1 MTTKKS
7 MDKNLISVYGS
18 TGFIGSRDCSLYSDK
33 IVKID
38 REGRIPKS
46 KNILYFISTVDNYNI
61 HTNITIDVETNLKVL
76 CEVLDFCRNTDI
88 VFNFISSWFVYGE
101 TQLPA
106 KEEYFCQPTGFY
118 SITKKAAEDLLISF
132 CKTYK
137 VNYRIL
143 RLCNV
148 YGHGDN
154 KVSKKKNA
162 IQYMINLLKED
173 MEVSLYDNGTP
184 IRDLMHRDDVSNAID
199 LVVEG
204 GELNT
209 IYNIGSGHPTTVR
222 DIIDIAKQIL
232 QSNSPI
238 TSIETPEFHSI
249 VQVKDFWMDTS
260 KLNSLGFKQKI
271 TLEQGIKE
279 LCLS

>member
-1 MTTKKS
+1 MNQ
-7 MDKNLISVYGS
+7 NLISVFGS
-18 TGFIGSRDCSLYSDK
+18 TGFIGSRYCYLYPDK
-33 IVKID
+33 IIKIN
-38 REGRIPKS
+38 REDRIPKS

-61 HTNITIDVETNLKVL
+61 HTNITLDVETNLKIL
-76 CEVLDFCRNTDI
+76 CEVLDFCRDTDI

-148 YGHGDN
+148 YGSGDN

-162 IQYMINLLKED
+162 IQYMINLLKGD
-173 MEVSLYDNGTP
+173 MEVSLYDDGTP

-199 LVVEG
+199 LVVEK

-222 DIIDIAKQIL
+222 DIIEIAKQIL

>member
-1 MTTKKS
+1 
-7 MDKNLISVYGS
+7 MDENLISVFGS
-18 TGFIGSRDCSLYSDK
+18 TGFISSRYCSLYSDK
-33 IVKID
+33 IIKINRED
-38 REGRIPKS
+38 RSPKS
-46 KNILYFISTVDNYNI
+46 KNILYFISTVDNYNV
-61 HTNITIDVETNLKVL
+61 HTNITLDVETNLKVL
-76 CEVLDFCRNTDI
+76 CEVLDYCREGKIT
-88 VFNFISSWFVYGE
+88 FNFISSWFVYGE
-101 TQLPA
+101 TELPA
-106 KEEYFCQPTGFY
+106 KEEYFCNPTGFY

-132 CKTYK
+132 CKTYGVK
-137 VNYRIL
+137 YRIL

-148 YGHGDN
+148 YGTSDQ

-162 IQYMINLLKED
+162 IQYMINLLKENK
-173 MEVSLYDNGTP
+173 EVSLYDEGTP
-184 IRDLMHRDDVSNAID
+184 IRDLMHIDDVCNAID
-199 LVVEG
+199 LVVET
-204 GELNT
+204 GELNM

-222 DIIDIAKQIL
+222 DIIEIAKQIL

>member
-1 MTTKKS
+1 
-7 MDKNLISVYGS
+7 MDKNLISVFGA
-18 TGFIGSRDCSLYSDK
+18 TGFIGSRYCSLYPDK
-33 IVKID
+33 IVEIG
-38 REGRIPKS
+38 REDRIPKS

-61 HTNITIDVETNLKVL
+61 HTNITLDVETNLKVL
-76 CEVLDFCRNTDI
+76 CEVLDFCRDTDI

-106 KEEYFCQPTGFY
+106 KEEYSCYPTGFY
-118 SITKKAAEDLLISF
+118 SITKKTAEDLLISF

-148 YGHGDN
+148 YGSGDN
-154 KVSKKKNA
+154 KVKKKKNA
-162 IQYMINLLKED
+162 IQHMINLLKED
-173 MEVSLYDNGTP
+173 MEVSLYDGGTP
-184 IRDLMHRDDVSNAID
+184 IRDLMHIDDISNAIN
-199 LVVEG
+199 LVVVK

-222 DIIDIAKQIL
+222 DIIEMSKVML
-232 QSNSPI
+232 QSNSQI

-249 VQVKDFWMDTS
+249 VQVKNFWMDTS
-260 KLNSLGFKQKI
+260 KLESLGFKQNIK
-271 TLEQGIKE
+271 LEQGIKQ
-279 LCLS
+279 LCLR

>member
-1 MTTKKS
+1 MNN
-7 MDKNLISVYGS
+7 NLISVFGA
-18 TGFIGSRDCSLYSDK
+18 TGFIGSRYCSLYHDK
-33 IVKID
+33 IIKIGRED
-38 REGRIPKS
+38 RSPKS

-61 HTNITIDVETNLKVL
+61 HTDITLDVETNLKIL
-76 CEVLDFCRNTDI
+76 CEVLDFCRDTDI

-106 KEEYFCQPTGFY
+106 KEEYSCQPTGFY

-132 CKTYK
+132 CKIYK

-148 YGHGDN
+148 YGPGDN
-154 KVSKKKNA
+154 KASKKKNA
-162 IQYMINLLKED
+162 IQHMINLLKED
-173 MEVSLYDNGTP
+173 MEVSLYDGGTP
-184 IRDLMHRDDVSNAID
+184 IRDLMHIDDISNAIN
-199 LVVEG
+199 LVLEK

-209 IYNIGSGHPTTVR
+209 IYNVGSGHPTTVC
-222 DIIDIAKQIL
+222 DIMQMAKKILRSKSQIT
-232 QSNSPI
+232 N
-238 TSIETPEFHSI
+238 IETPEFHRI
-249 VQVKDFWMDTS
+249 VQVKNFWMDTTRL
-260 KLNSLGFKQKI
+260 KSLGFAQKI

>member
-1 MTTKKS
+1 MNQ
-7 MDKNLISVYGS
+7 NLISVFGS
-18 TGFIGSRDCSLYSDK
+18 TGFIGSRYCYLYPDK
-33 IVKID
+33 IIKIN
-38 REGRIPKS
+38 REDRIPKS

-61 HTNITIDVETNLKVL
+61 HTNITLDVETNLKVL
-76 CEVLDFCRNTDI
+76 CEVLDFCRDTDI

-148 YGHGDN
+148 YGSGDN

-162 IQYMINLLKED
+162 IQYMINLLKENK
-173 MEVSLYDNGTP
+173 EVSLYENGTP
-184 IRDLMHRDDVSNAID
+184 IRDLMHRDDVCNAID
-199 LVVEG
+199 LVIEK
-204 GELNT
+204 GELDT
-209 IYNIGSGHPTTVR
+209 IYNIGSGQPTTVR
-222 DIIDIAKQIL
+222 DIIQMAKQIL
-232 QSNSPI
+232 QSKSQI

-249 VQVKDFWMDTS
+249 VQVKNFWMDTS
-260 KLNSLGFKQKI
+260 RLKSLGFSQKI

>member
-1 MTTKKS
+1 MNGES
-7 MDKNLISVYGS
+7 MDKNLISVFGA
-18 TGFIGSRDCSLYSDK
+18 TGFIGSRYCSLYPDK
-33 IVKID
+33 IIKIG
-38 REGRIPKS
+38 REDRIPKS

-61 HTNITIDVETNLKVL
+61 HTDITLDVETNLKVL
-76 CEVLDFCRNTDI
+76 CEVLDFCRDTGI

-106 KEEYFCQPTGFY
+106 KEEYICYPTGFY

-148 YGHGDN
+148 YGPGDN

-162 IQYMINLLKED
+162 IQHMINLLKED
-173 MEVSLYDNGTP
+173 MEVSLYDGGTP
-184 IRDLMHRDDVSNAID
+184 IRDLMHIDDISNAIN
-199 LVVEG
+199 LVVVK

-222 DIIDIAKQIL
+222 DIIEMSKEML
-232 QSNSPI
+232 QSNSRI

-249 VQVKDFWMDTS
+249 VQVKNFWMDTS
-260 KLNSLGFKQKI
+260 KLKSLGFKQNIK
-271 TLEQGIKE
+271 LEQGIKQ
-279 LCLS
+279 LCLR

>member
-1 MTTKKS
+1 MNQ
-7 MDKNLISVYGS
+7 NLISVFGS
-18 TGFIGSRDCSLYSDK
+18 TGFIGSRYCYLYPDK
-33 IVKID
+33 IIKIN
-38 REGRIPKS
+38 REDRIPKS

-61 HTNITIDVETNLKVL
+61 HTNITLDVETNLKIL
-76 CEVLDFCRNTDI
+76 CEVLDFCRDTDI

-148 YGHGDN
+148 YGSGDN

-162 IQYMINLLKED
+162 IQYMINLLKGD
-173 MEVSLYDNGTP
+173 MEVSLYDDGTP

-199 LVVEG
+199 LVVEK

-209 IYNIGSGHPTTVR
+209 IYNIGSGHPITVR
-222 DIIDIAKQIL
+222 DIIEIAKQIL